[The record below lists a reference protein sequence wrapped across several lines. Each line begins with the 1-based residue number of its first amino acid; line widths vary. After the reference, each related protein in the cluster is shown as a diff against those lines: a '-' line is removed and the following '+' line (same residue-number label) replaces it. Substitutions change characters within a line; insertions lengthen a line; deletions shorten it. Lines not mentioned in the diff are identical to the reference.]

1 MRGGVAA
8 QRGLYA
14 GEEESVV
21 ITADSCM
28 SYSEPTSPWMP
39 RQTSEPT
46 ANRRNGR
53 LSVFR
58 LGDTHTQVLVY
69 TSFLCGFY
77 DIGFSLTESISHCI
91 LTILFAFITILTVQ
105 SGNLRMLF
113 CWGKNTSQ
121 VYFPI
126 GGHHCAPPLF
136 LSCSPNRKDQQYF

>member
-1 MRGGVAA
+1 
-8 QRGLYA
+8 
-14 GEEESVV
+14 
-21 ITADSCM
+21 
-28 SYSEPTSPWMP
+28 MP

-113 CWGKNTSQ
+113 AGGKIHHRCISLLEAII
-121 VYFPI
+121 VHRHYFYLAAQTEKI
-126 GGHHCAPPLF
+126 NNIFRVTVLFEMITIKMYGLF
-136 LSCSPNRKDQQYF
+136 LCSA